1 MQNLLEN
8 LLSSLFKYCVVCRMM
23 DIGKKEDGKAD
34 MRPVEC
40 VLCGVYC
47 RVFQFVLLTVR
58 HSRTVNNTNRVCR
71 TVASNFIYNGET
83 FMASAAILCVDDER
97 VILDSLKRQLRRRFG
112 NDYVYEMAESADDA
126 WEIMQELL
134 DDDVQVVVVVSDWL
148 MPGMKGDEFLI
159 KVHEQYPDVIKILLT
174 GQADDHAVERARNQA
189 NLHSY
194 LHKPWLEDDLVTAIT
209 SGLNMV

>member
-8 LLSSLFKYCVVCRMM
+8 LLSPSFQYCFVYRMM
-23 DIGKKEDGKAD
+23 YIGKKEDGKVD
-34 MRPVEC
+34 TRPVEFG
-40 VLCGVYC
+40 LYGVRF
-47 RVFQFVLLTVR
+47 RVFQVLLFIFR
-58 HSRTVNNTNRVCR
+58 LHRKMNNKTFCSAA
-71 TVASNFIYNGET
+71 VANFIYNGDT

-126 WEIMQELL
+126 WDIMQELV
-134 DDDVQVVVVVSDWL
+134 DDDVNVVVVVSDWL

-159 KVHEQYPDVIKILLT
+159 KVHEKYPDIIKILLT
-174 GQADDHAVERARNQA
+174 GQADKQAVERAQNQA

-194 LHKPWLEDDLVTAIT
+194 LHKPWHEDDLVTAIT